1 MTLPER
7 GNVQRL
13 PIPQNLEPD
22 YICMKL
28 MLPDDPEYIQAFV
41 GKIRELGLW
50 TNYDRDALK
59 NGRIVAGIW
68 KYVETTLKLCTP
80 DCGCDDDDNDCGD
93 CGDCGKMAK
102 SGVRSI
108 RLLEAEQAYEVTY
121 CDDTIDLLPIPCTCG
136 DGVTNPPIPE
146 NGMTRCRKL
155 GFMAHGMNEFFSDF
169 LAAVCPYVFTP
180 TDPLLSGAIMVWMA
194 NYDINPIL
202 YPAIFA
208 YTTLQ
213 LPSWAADACSLIGT
227 YETIDLPVANIMD
240 CCWNESQV
248 IDAAFISCI
257 RENMNGGAVFEDQGS
272 GTQNYL
278 RALSVF
284 IGIFN
289 ADFWFDFFWD
299 KLSTTSTTDYVD
311 CESFIECG
319 GQLGCVPE
327 ALYQTTVFKWD
338 NVLLV
343 GGADDCYGSGVY
355 TACTPFNSRLVSDEI
370 SVDFP
375 EPVCFKEL
383 LFSFAG
389 NGQVNW
395 LDVEYLID
403 DAVVGSSLN
412 VIGKTRCGDSGLGW
426 SGGIN
431 FTTPIAGNKITIR
444 PTRTTGSNPSYGVN
458 VHCVQLNYAYI

>member
-1 MTLPER
+1 MATKKNP
-7 GNVQRL
+7 V
-13 PIPQNLEPD
+13 
-22 YICMKL
+22 
-28 MLPDDPEYIQAFV
+28 V
-41 GKIRELGLW
+41 G
-50 TNYDRDALK
+50 
-59 NGRIVAGIW
+59 
-68 KYVETTLKLCTP
+68 
-80 DCGCDDDDNDCGD
+80 
-93 CGDCGKMAK
+93 
-102 SGVRSI
+102 I
-108 RLLEAEQAYEVTY
+108 RLLEDQQAYEITY
-121 CDDTIDLLPIPCTCG
+121 CDNTIDLLPIPCVCG
-136 DGVTNPPIPE
+136 DGTTNPPIPD
-146 NGMTRCRKL
+146 NGMTRCQKL
-155 GFMAHGMNEFFSDF
+155 GFMAHGMNLFFDSF
-169 LAAVCPYVFTP
+169 LQTVCPYVFTP

-194 NYDINPIL
+194 NEDINPLL
-202 YPAIFA
+202 YPALFA

-213 LPSWAADACSLIGT
+213 LPTWAANACNLIAT
-227 YETIDLPVANIMD
+227 PEVTDLPVANIMD
-240 CCWNESQV
+240 CCWNQAQV
-248 IDAAFISCI
+248 IDDAFIGCL
-257 RENMNGGAVFEDQGS
+257 RENLNGGEVFDIQDAA
-272 GTQNYL
+272 TKDYL
-278 RALSVF
+278 SALSVF

-289 ADFWFDFFWD
+289 TDFWFDFFWEQ
-299 KLSTTSTTDYVD
+299 LSTTSEAEYVD
-311 CESFIECG
+311 CGNFIDCS

-327 ALYQTTVFKWD
+327 ALYQTTVFKWN

-343 GGADDCYGSGVY
+343 GGSDDCYGSGLY

-426 SGGIN
+426 SGGIT

-458 VHCVQLNYAYI
+458 IHCVQLNYAYI